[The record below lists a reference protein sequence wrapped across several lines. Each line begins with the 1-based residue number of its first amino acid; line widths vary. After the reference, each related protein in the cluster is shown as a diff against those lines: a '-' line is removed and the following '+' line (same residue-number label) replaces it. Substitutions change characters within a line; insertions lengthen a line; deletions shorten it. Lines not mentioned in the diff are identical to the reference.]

1 MTFINM
7 TSNKCFIDYFEQ
19 FFFTYCWYKN
29 NLVGISGFFFKEVL

>member
-19 FFFTYCWYKN
+19 MFFL
-29 NLVGISGFFFKEVL
+29 LVVGTKIT